1 MHARNGPERFP
12 FQSGCKNT
20 HFTRNI
26 QTLYTIFLGLFN
38 MPTESDWKTTC
49 YTNKKQQAKTLRVF
63 GIYLYLI
70 YYIIRPSSA

>member
-1 MHARNGPERFP
+1 MHARNKPERFP
-12 FQSGCKNT
+12 FQSGCKST
-20 HFTRNI
+20 HFIRNI